1 MSDVH
6 NQIKNKLDSV
16 GCGFC
21 LAKWT
26 QVTMHLHNGLTHS
39 CHHPAPHKIP
49 LSELSRNSTALHNT
63 KEKKEAR
70 KKMLN
75 NERPK
80 ECNYCWDVEDNSDML
95 SDRVFKSEEPWSQQ
109 YFDEIKNLSWRENY
123 NPKYVEVSFSNTCN
137 FKCSYCG
144 PMFSSKW
151 MEEVERYGKYPTST
165 EFGELDWIKHEGKMP
180 YKHSEHNPYVEAF
193 WDWWPDLYKD
203 LHTFRI
209 TGGEPLLSKDTWN
222 VLDYIIKHPSPNTK
236 LNLSINSNLGIPN
249 NLIDRLIEKLQ
260 IITDKDL
267 VNEMIIYT
275 SLDGW
280 GEQAEYIRHGLE
292 FNSFWDNVN
301 KILEKVPKVSI
312 VFMTTYN
319 ALSVFSYRTFLKNV
333 LELRKNHKNPSRY
346 WLTTSAVDA
355 SYLRYPPHQTV
366 KILEPE
372 HKELILKQAEYVLYN
387 SVENY
392 DDDNMGFNDV
402 EIQKIK
408 RIYDWSLSE
417 DENLNQNRIDFVKF
431 VDEHDLRRGTNFI
444 KTFPEMEDFYH
455 KIKDKI

>member
-39 CHHPAPHKIP
+39 CHHPTPHKIP

-63 KEKKEAR
+63 KEKKVAR
-70 KKMLN
+70 KQMLN
-75 NERPK
+75 GERPK
-80 ECNYCWDVEDNSDML
+80 ECNYCWDVEDNSNML
-95 SDRVFKSEEPWSQQ
+95 SDRIFKSEEPWSQQ
-109 YFDEIKNLSWRENY
+109 YFDEIKNLNWRENY

-151 MEEVERYGKYPTST
+151 MEEIERYGKYPTST
-165 EFGELDWIKHEGKMP
+165 EFGELDWLKSEGKIP
-180 YKHSEHNPYVEAF
+180 YRHSEHNPYVEAF
-193 WDWWPDLYKD
+193 WDWWPNLYQD

-236 LNLSINSNLGIPN
+236 LNLSINSNLGVPK

-280 GEQAEYIRHGLE
+280 GEQAEYIRYGLE

-301 KILEKVPKVSI
+301 KILEKIPKVTI
-312 VFMTTYN
+312 VFMSTYN
-319 ALSVFSYRTFLKNV
+319 ALSVFSFRKLLKN
-333 LELRKNHKNPSRY
+333 LLDLRKEYKNPDRY
-346 WLTTSAVDA
+346 WLTTTPVDA

-372 HKELILKQAEYVLYN
+372 HKNLILKQAEFVVYN
-387 SVENY
+387 LVENY
-392 DDDNMGFNDV
+392 DDDNSGFNDIEV
-402 EIQKIK
+402 QKIK

-417 DENLNQNRIDFVKF
+417 DEDLTQNRIDFVKF
-431 VDEHDLRRGTNFI
+431 VDEHDLRRGTNFL
-444 KTFPEMEDFYH
+444 KTFPEMEDFYY
-455 KIKDKI
+455 KIKNKI

>member
-1 MSDVH
+1 
-6 NQIKNKLDSV
+6 
-16 GCGFC
+16 
-21 LAKWT
+21 
-26 QVTMHLHNGLTHS
+26 
-39 CHHPAPHKIP
+39 
-49 LSELSRNSTALHNT
+49 
-63 KEKKEAR
+63 
-70 KKMLN
+70 MLN
-75 NERPK
+75 GERPK
-80 ECNYCWDVEDNSDML
+80 ECNYCWDVEDNSNML
-95 SDRVFKSEEPWSQQ
+95 SDRIFKSEEPWSQQ
-109 YFDEIKNLSWRENY
+109 YFDEIKNLNWRENY

-151 MEEVERYGKYPTST
+151 MEEIERYGKYPTST
-165 EFGELDWIKHEGKMP
+165 EFGELDWLKSEGKIP
-180 YKHSEHNPYVEAF
+180 YRHSEHNPYVEAF
-193 WDWWPDLYKD
+193 WDWWPNLYQD

-236 LNLSINSNLGIPN
+236 LNLSINSNLGVPK

-280 GEQAEYIRHGLE
+280 GEQAEYIRYGLE

-301 KILEKVPKVSI
+301 KILEKIPKVTI
-312 VFMTTYN
+312 VFMSTYN
-319 ALSVFSYRTFLKNV
+319 ALSVFSFRKLLKN
-333 LELRKNHKNPSRY
+333 LLDLRKEYKNPDRY
-346 WLTTSAVDA
+346 WLTTTPVDA

-372 HKELILKQAEYVLYN
+372 HKNLILKQAEFVVYN
-387 SVENY
+387 LVENY
-392 DDDNMGFNDV
+392 DDDNSGFNDIEV
-402 EIQKIK
+402 QKIK

-417 DENLNQNRIDFVKF
+417 DEDLTQNRIDFVKF
-431 VDEHDLRRGTNFI
+431 VDEHDLRRGTNFL
-444 KTFPEMEDFYH
+444 KTFPEMEDFYY
-455 KIKDKI
+455 KIKNKI